1 MNVYMLFFLL
11 DFHIIVSSDSGNY
24 SAAMTQMN
32 QCFLESVT
40 VTAWEQEDIV
50 ISLAEEGNLFKLLLR
65 STAVPALNANILN
78 YNTNQFQQRQ

>member
-1 MNVYMLFFLL
+1 MNVYVLFFLL

-65 STAVPALNANILN
+65 SLNANILN